1 MRSFF
6 WIAFLSIIFSSCDKI
21 AKTESMITGVWDL
34 VEYKYTAP
42 TGLIYFL
49 TSDGAIDFG
58 SCGDHVCNY
67 SIRINYQN
75 NGGNY
80 TKYEHG
86 KINFADEHSFTL
98 ERKNPN
104 GTTTLITYGSILL
117 ITKDDLKLE
126 FSDEYGL
133 HEFVLQK

>member
-1 MRSFF
+1 MRSII
-6 WIAFLSIIFSSCDKI
+6 WIAFLGITLTSCDKI
-21 AKTESMITGVWDL
+21 AKTERTITGVWEL
-34 VEYKYTAP
+34 IEYKYTAP

-49 TSDGAIDFG
+49 SSEGVIDFG
-58 SCGDHVCNY
+58 SCGDHLCNY
-67 SIRINYQN
+67 SIHIDYQN

-86 KINFADEHSFTL
+86 KISFSDEHSFTL
-98 ERKNPN
+98 ERENAN

-117 ITKDDLKLE
+117 ITKDDLQIE
-126 FSDEYGL
+126 FSDEHGL